1 MYSSDNLK
9 SNNILIAKLIAA
21 VLDIDWWKLIDK

>member
-9 SNNILIAKLIAA
+9 SNNILRAKLIAA
-21 VLDIDWWKLIDK
+21 VLDMDLWKLIDK